1 MCNKHKYQSKR
12 DANIQIKSIKT
23 KSKRDKVPQR
33 SYFCVECDCY
43 HITATKEERSE
54 SIEFRSKKTEQLR
67 KFKLK

>member
-12 DANIQIKSIKT
+12 EANIQLKSIKT
-23 KSKRDKVPQR
+23 TSKRDKVPQR

-54 SIEFRSKKTEQLR
+54 SVEFRSTQEGRLR